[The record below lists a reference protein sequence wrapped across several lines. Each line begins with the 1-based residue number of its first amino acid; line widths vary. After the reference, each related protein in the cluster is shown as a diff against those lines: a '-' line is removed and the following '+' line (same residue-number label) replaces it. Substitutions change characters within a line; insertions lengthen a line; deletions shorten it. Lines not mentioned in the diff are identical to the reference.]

1 MAAKKSAEKCVA
13 GLELLLL
20 LLFFFLLYLTGPYL
34 NCSRFLFHRRRLR
47 RSGCS
52 NSLVA

>member
-13 GLELLLL
+13 GLEL